1 MDMGLSEIQQMLKNS
16 AREFLAQECPLT
28 LVRELED
35 DPQGFSEDLW
45 RQVASLGWTG
55 IPFPEQYGG
64 TGGSFLDLAVLVE
77 EMGRALLPAPFFA
90 TVVLGGLTV
99 LDAGSDDQKRDI
111 LTGVCAGTVRLT
123 LALTEPSATTEAW
136 GVETQATPS
145 DGDGGDGY
153 SISGTKLFVPDAHA
167 ADTIIVAAR
176 TMPISSSHSSESR
189 NPESGITLFLVP
201 SNAAGVEIEQ
211 ISTIGNERLCEI
223 RLSNVSVGADAVLGS
238 VGEAW
243 PVIERALA
251 RATAAHCVQM
261 VGGAEAVVDMTV
273 EYVKQRTQFG
283 RPVGSFQA
291 VQHHCA
297 NMATD
302 VEGARHVA
310 YQAAWALA
318 EGQSARREV
327 AIAKAWCSGAYQR
340 VCSLGHQC
348 HGAIGFTQE
357 HNLQLYT
364 RRAKVQELSYGSV
377 HDHKEV
383 ALQEIEA
390 A

>member
-16 AREFLAQECPLT
+16 AREFLAQESPLT
-28 LVRELED
+28 LVRELEN
-35 DPQGFSEDLW
+35 DPQGFTEDLW
-45 RQVASLGWTG
+45 RQVSGLGWTG

-90 TVVLGGLTV
+90 TVALGGLTV
-99 LDAGSDDQKRDI
+99 LDAGNDEQKRDI
-111 LTGVCAGTVRLT
+111 LTGVCAGAVRLT

-136 GVETQATPS
+136 GVETTAS
-145 DGDGGDGY
+145 ASGDGY
-153 SISGTKLFVPDAHA
+153 VINGAKLFVPDAHA
-167 ADTIIVAAR
+167 VDIIIVAAR
-176 TMPISSSHSSESR
+176 TAPAGD
-189 NPESGITLFLVP
+189 NPEDGITLFLARSDTP
-201 SNAAGVEIEQ
+201 GVAIEQ
-211 ISTIGNERLCEI
+211 VSTIGNERLCEV
-223 RLSNVSVGADAVLGS
+223 RLENVSVPGDAVLGA
-238 VGEAW
+238 VGNGW
-243 PVIERALA
+243 PIIQRTLA

-261 VGGAEAVVDMTV
+261 VGGAEAVLDMTV

-310 YQAAWALA
+310 YQAAWAIA
-318 EGQSARREV
+318 EGQPARREV
-327 AIAKAWCSGAYQR
+327 AIAKAWCSAAYQR
-340 VCSLGHQC
+340 VCSLAHQC
-348 HGAIGFTQE
+348 HGAIGFTME

>member
-16 AREFLAQECPLT
+16 AREFLARECPLT
-28 LVRELED
+28 LVRELEN

-45 RQVASLGWTG
+45 RQVTGLGWTG

-64 TGGSFLDLAVLVE
+64 TGGTFLDLAVLVE

-99 LDAGSDDQKRDI
+99 LDAGNDDQKRDI
-111 LTGVCAGTVRLT
+111 LTGVCAGTIRLT

-136 GVETQATPS
+136 GVETTAS
-145 DGDGGDGY
+145 ASGDGY
-153 SISGTKLFVPDAHA
+153 VISGTKLFVPDAHA
-167 ADTIIVAAR
+167 ADRLIVAAR
-176 TMPISSSHSSESR
+176 TSTEADPSQ
-189 NPESGITLFLVP
+189 GVTLFLAPADAPGLSVGQL
-201 SNAAGVEIEQ
+201 N
-211 ISTIGNERLCEI
+211 TIGNDRQCEVV
-223 RLSNVSVGADAVLGS
+223 LDNVTLPASAVLGQEGQGWRVVQRALPRAIAGKCLEMLGGADAVL
-238 VGEAW
+238 
-243 PVIERALA
+243 
-251 RATAAHCVQM
+251 
-261 VGGAEAVVDMTV
+261 DMTV
-273 EYVKQRTQFG
+273 EYAKQRTQFG

-302 VEGARHVA
+302 VEGARHIA
-310 YQAAWALA
+310 YQAAWAIS
-318 EGQSARREV
+318 EGSSARREV
-327 AIAKAWCSGAYQR
+327 AMAKAWCSGAYQR

-348 HGAIGFTQE
+348 HGAIGFTME

-364 RRAKVQELSYGSV
+364 RRAKVQELSYGNI

>member
-1 MDMGLSEIQQMLKNS
+1 MDMGLSEVQQMLKNS

-28 LVRELED
+28 LVRELEND
-35 DPQGFSEDLW
+35 RQGFTEELW
-45 RQVASLGWTG
+45 RQVSSLGWTG

-64 TGGSFLDLAVLVE
+64 TGGSFLDLAVLIE
-77 EMGRALLPAPFFA
+77 EMGRALLPAPYFA

-99 LDAGSDDQKRDI
+99 LDAGNDDQKRA
-111 LTGVCAGTVRLT
+111 LLAGVCAGTVRLT

-136 GVETQATPS
+136 GIATTAS
-145 DGDGGDGY
+145 ASGDGY
-153 SISGTKLFVPDAHA
+153 IINGAKLFVPDAHA
-167 ADTIIVAAR
+167 ADTIIVVAR
-176 TMPISSSHSSESR
+176 TMPAGDD
-189 NPESGITLFLVP
+189 PEAGITLFLVP
-201 SNAAGVEIEQ
+201 ARAGGVAIEQ
-211 ISTIGNERLCEI
+211 ISDIGNERLCEV
-223 RLSNVSVGADAVLGS
+223 RLDGVAVPNDAVLGE
-238 VGEAW
+238 VGKGW
-243 PVIERALA
+243 PVIERTLA

-261 VGGAEAVVDMTV
+261 VGGAEAVLDMTV
-273 EYVKQRTQFG
+273 AYVKQRTQFG

-302 VEGARHVA
+302 VEGARHIA
-310 YQAAWALA
+310 YQAAWAIS
-318 EGQSARREV
+318 EGQPARREV
-327 AIAKAWCSGAYQR
+327 AMAKAWCSGAYQR

-348 HGAIGFTQE
+348 HGAIGFTME

-364 RRAKVQELSYGSV
+364 RRAKVQELSYGNA

>member
-28 LVRELED
+28 LVREMEED
-35 DPQGFSEDLW
+35 AQGFTEELW
-45 RQVASLGWTG
+45 RQITSLGWTG
-55 IPFPEQYGG
+55 VPFPEQYGG

-77 EMGRALLPAPFFA
+77 EMGRSLLPAPFFA

-99 LDAGSDDQKRDI
+99 LDAGNDDQKRDI
-111 LTGVCAGTVRLT
+111 LTGVCAGTVRVT

-136 GVETQATPS
+136 GVETTA
-145 DGDGGDGY
+145 DAAGNGY
-153 SISGTKLFVPDAHA
+153 SINGTKLFVPDAHA
-167 ADTIIVAAR
+167 ADTLIVAAR
-176 TMPISSSHSSESR
+176 TAPAGDD
-189 NPESGITLFLVP
+189 PTQGITLFLVP
-201 SNAAGVEIEQ
+201 AAANGVAVERV
-211 ISTIGNERLCEI
+211 STIGDERLCEV
-223 RLSNVSVGADAVLGS
+223 RLDNVAVDGDAVLGT
-238 VGEAW
+238 VGGGW
-243 PVIERALA
+243 PIIQRALA

-261 VGGAEAVVDMTV
+261 VGGADAVLEMTV

-302 VEGARHVA
+302 VEGARQIA
-310 YQAAWALA
+310 YQAAWAIS
-318 EGQSARREV
+318 EGQPARREV
-327 AIAKAWCSGAYQR
+327 AMAKAWCSGAYQR

-364 RRAKVQELSYGSV
+364 RRAKVQELSYGNS

>member
-16 AREFLAQECPLT
+16 AREFLAQESPLT
-28 LVRELED
+28 LVRELEN
-35 DPQGFSEDLW
+35 DPQGYTDDLW
-45 RQVASLGWTG
+45 RQLASLGWTG

-64 TGGSFLDLAVLVE
+64 TGGSFLDLAVLIE
-77 EMGRALLPAPFFA
+77 EMGRALLPAPYFA

-99 LDAGSDDQKRDI
+99 LDAGSEEQKQYL

-136 GVETQATPS
+136 GIETIATP
-145 DGDGGDGY
+145 DAAGGYTLTGA
-153 SISGTKLFVPDAHA
+153 KLFVPDAHA
-167 ADTIIVAAR
+167 ADVIIVAAR
-176 TMPISSSHSSESR
+176 TGAAGD
-189 NPESGITLFLVP
+189 NPEDGITLFFVP
-201 SNAAGVEIEQ
+201 SDTPGVAVEQ
-211 ISTIGNERLCEI
+211 ISTIGNERLCEV
-223 RLSNVSVGADAVLGS
+223 RLEGAAVPAESVLGA
-238 VGEAW
+238 VGGAW
-243 PVIERALA
+243 PVIERVLA

-302 VEGARHVA
+302 VEGARHIA
-310 YQAAWALA
+310 YQAAWAIA

-327 AIAKAWCSGAYQR
+327 AMAKAWCSGAYQR
-340 VCSLGHQC
+340 VCSLAHQC
-348 HGAIGFTQE
+348 HGAIGFTME

-364 RRAKVQELSYGSV
+364 RRAKTQELSYGSV
-377 HDHKEV
+377 HEHKEI

>member
-45 RQVASLGWTG
+45 RQVAGLGWTG

-99 LDAGSDDQKRDI
+99 LDAGSTEQKQSI

-136 GVETQATPS
+136 GVATAATPS
-145 DGDGGDGY
+145 GDGY
-153 SISGTKLFVPDAHA
+153 AISGVKLFVPDAHA

-176 TMPISSSHSSESR
+176 TEPAGAD
-189 NPESGITLFLVP
+189 PEQGITLFLVP
-201 SNAAGVEIEQ
+201 SHAAGLAVEQ
-211 ISTIGNERLCEI
+211 VGTIGNERLCEV
-223 RLSNVSVGADAVLGS
+223 RLDNVAVGPDAVLGE
-238 VGEAW
+238 VGQGW
-243 PVIERALA
+243 PVIQRTLA
-251 RATAAHCVQM
+251 RATAAHCIQM
-261 VGGAEAVVDMTV
+261 VGGAEAVLDMTV

-302 VEGARHVA
+302 VEGARQVA
-310 YQAAWALA
+310 YQAAWAIS

-348 HGAIGFTQE
+348 HGAIGFTME

-364 RRAKVQELSYGSV
+364 RRAKVQELSYGNV
-377 HDHKEV
+377 HDHKEI

>member
-35 DPQGFSEDLW
+35 DAQGFSEDIW
-45 RQVASLGWTG
+45 RQVVNLGWTG

-99 LDAGSDDQKRDI
+99 LDAGNDAQKQDI

-123 LALTEPSATTEAW
+123 LAITEPSATTEAW
-136 GVETQATPS
+136 GVETQASAS
-145 DGDGGDGY
+145 DGGY
-153 SISGTKLFVPDAHA
+153 VINGTKLFVPDAHA

-176 TMPISSSHSSESR
+176 TMPAGDD
-189 NPESGITLFLVP
+189 PEQGITLFLVP
-201 SNAAGVEIEQ
+201 SGASGVEVEQ
-211 ISTIGNERLCEI
+211 VSTIGNERLCEI
-223 RLSNVSVGADAVLGS
+223 RMHNVSVSADAVLGE
-238 VGEAW
+238 VGEGW
-243 PVIERALA
+243 PVVERALA

-283 RPVGSFQA
+283 RPVGTFQA

-310 YQAAWALA
+310 YQAAWAIA
-318 EGQSARREV
+318 EGQPARREV
-327 AIAKAWCSGAYQR
+327 AVAKAWCSGAYQR

-348 HGAIGFTQE
+348 HGAIGFTME

-390 A
+390 G

>member
-16 AREFLAQECPLT
+16 AREFLVRECPLT
-28 LVRELED
+28 LVRELEN
-35 DPQGFSEDLW
+35 DPQGSSEDLW
-45 RQVASLGWTG
+45 RQVTGLGWTG

-99 LDAGSDDQKRDI
+99 LDAGNDDQKRDI
-111 LTGVCAGTVRLT
+111 LTGVCAGTIRLT

-136 GVETQATPS
+136 GVETTAS
-145 DGDGGDGY
+145 ASGDGY
-153 SISGTKLFVPDAHA
+153 VISGTKLFVPDAHA
-167 ADTIIVAAR
+167 ADTMIVAAR
-176 TMPISSSHSSESR
+176 TMPAGDD
-189 NPESGITLFLVP
+189 PEQGITLFLVP

-211 ISTIGNERLCEI
+211 ISTIGNERLCEV
-223 RLSNVSVGADAVLGS
+223 RLNNVSVGGGAVLGE
-238 VGEAW
+238 VGQAW
-243 PVIERALA
+243 PVIDRALA

-310 YQAAWALA
+310 YQAAWAIA

-390 A
+390 G

>member
-16 AREFLAQECPLT
+16 AREFLAQESPLT
-28 LVRELED
+28 LAREMEND
-35 DPQGFSEDLW
+35 AQGFPDDLW

-64 TGGSFLDLAVLVE
+64 TGGSFLDLAVLIE
-77 EMGRALLPAPFFA
+77 EMGRALLPAPYFA

-99 LDAGSDDQKRDI
+99 LDAGSEDQKGY
-111 LTGVCAGTVRLT
+111 LLPGVCTGDVRLT

-136 GVETQATPS
+136 GIETTAAP
-145 DGDGGDGY
+145 GPDGY
-153 SISGTKLFVPDAHA
+153 ILNGVKLFVPDAHA
-167 ADTIIVAAR
+167 ADIIIVAAR
-176 TMPISSSHSSESR
+176 TAEPAGDNRED
-189 NPESGITLFLVP
+189 GVTLLFVP
-201 SNAAGVEIEQ
+201 SDAPGVTVAQ
-211 ISTIGNERLCEI
+211 IATIGNERLCEVQ
-223 RLSNVSVGADAVLGS
+223 LDGVAVPQEAALGAVGRG
-238 VGEAW
+238 W

-261 VGGAEAVVDMTV
+261 VGGAEAVLDMTLD
-273 EYVKQRTQFG
+273 YVKQRTQFG

-310 YQAAWALA
+310 YQAAWAIA
-318 EGQSARREV
+318 EGQPARREV
-327 AIAKAWCSGAYQR
+327 AVAKAWCSGAYQR
-340 VCSLGHQC
+340 VCSLAHQC
-348 HGAIGFTQE
+348 HGAIGFTME

-364 RRAKVQELSYGSV
+364 RRAKTQELSYGNV
-377 HDHKEV
+377 HDHKEI
-383 ALQEIEA
+383 ALREIEA

>member
-28 LVRELED
+28 LVRGLED
-35 DPQGFSEDLW
+35 DPQGFSEDIW
-45 RQVASLGWTG
+45 RQVVNLGWTG

-99 LDAGSDDQKRDI
+99 LDAGSDAQKQDI

-136 GVETQATPS
+136 GIETVYRSGFGHT
-145 DGDGGDGY
+145 
-153 SISGTKLFVPDAHA
+153 IEGTKLFVPDAHA
-167 ADTIIVAAR
+167 ADIIIVAAR
-176 TMPISSSHSSESR
+176 PETGASD
-189 NPESGITLFLVP
+189 NPEDDVTLFMVP
-201 SNAAGVEIEQ
+201 ANADGVSIEQ
-211 ISTIGNERLCEI
+211 VNTIGNERLCEV
-223 RLSNVSVGADAVLGS
+223 RLDGVAVPDEAVLGE
-238 VGEAW
+238 VGAGW

-261 VGGAEAVVDMTV
+261 VGGADAVVDMTV

-310 YQAAWALA
+310 YQAAWAIA
-318 EGQSARREV
+318 EGQPARREV
-327 AIAKAWCSGAYQR
+327 AVAKAWCSGAYQR

-348 HGAIGFTQE
+348 HGAIGFTME

-377 HDHKEV
+377 HEHKEI

>member
-16 AREFLAQECPLT
+16 AREFLSQECPLT
-28 LVRELED
+28 LVREMED
-35 DPQGFSEDLW
+35 DPQGFTDDLW
-45 RQVASLGWTG
+45 RQVSSLGWTG

-77 EMGRALLPAPFFA
+77 EMGRALLPAPYFA

-111 LTGVCAGTVRLT
+111 LTGVCAGTLRLT

-136 GVETQATPS
+136 GVETAYRSGFGHT
-145 DGDGGDGY
+145 
-153 SISGTKLFVPDAHA
+153 ITGTKLFVPDAHA
-167 ADTIIVAAR
+167 ADIIIVAAR
-176 TMPISSSHSSESR
+176 PETGASD
-189 NPESGITLFLVP
+189 NPEDDVTLFLVP
-201 SNAAGVEIEQ
+201 SDTAGVAIEQ
-211 ISTIGNERLCEI
+211 VKTIGNERLCEV
-223 RLSNVSVGADAVLGS
+223 RLDNVSVPDDAVLGN
-238 VGEAW
+238 VGGGW
-243 PVIERALA
+243 PVIERTLA

-261 VGGAEAVVDMTV
+261 VGGADAVVDMTV

-291 VQHHCA
+291 VQHHCS

-302 VEGARHVA
+302 VEGARHIA
-310 YQAAWALA
+310 YQAAWAIS
-318 EGQSARREV
+318 EGQPARREV
-327 AIAKAWCSGAYQR
+327 AMAKAWCSGAYQR

-364 RRAKVQELSYGSV
+364 RRAKVQELSYGNS
-377 HDHKEV
+377 HDHKEI

>member
-28 LVRELED
+28 LVREMED
-35 DPQGFSEDLW
+35 HPQGFTEELW
-45 RQVASLGWTG
+45 RQVSSLGWTG

-99 LDAGSDDQKRDI
+99 LDAGNDDQKRDI

-136 GVETQATPS
+136 GVETTATAS
-145 DGDGGDGY
+145 GDGY

-167 ADTIIVAAR
+167 ADTIVVAAR
-176 TMPISSSHSSESR
+176 TSPVGDD
-189 NPESGITLFLVP
+189 PEHGITLFLVP
-201 SNAAGVEIEQ
+201 ANASGVTIEQ
-211 ISTIGNERLCEI
+211 VKTIGDERLCEV
-223 RLSNVSVGADAVLGS
+223 RLDNVAVAGGSALGVVGG
-238 VGEAW
+238 GW
-243 PVIERALA
+243 TIIERTLA

-261 VGGAEAVVDMTV
+261 VGGADAVVEMTV

-302 VEGARHVA
+302 VEGARHIA
-310 YQAAWALA
+310 YQAAWAIS
-318 EGQSARREV
+318 EGSSARREV
-327 AIAKAWCSGAYQR
+327 AMAKAWCSGAYQR

-348 HGAIGFTQE
+348 HGAIGFTME

-364 RRAKVQELSYGSV
+364 RRAKVQELSYGNI

>member
-1 MDMGLSEIQQMLKNS
+1 MDMGLSEVQQMLKNS

-28 LVRELED
+28 LVRELEN
-35 DPQGFSEDLW
+35 DPQGFTDDLW
-45 RQVASLGWTG
+45 RQVSNVGWTG

-64 TGGSFLDLAVLVE
+64 TGGSFLDLAVLIE
-77 EMGRALLPAPFFA
+77 EMGRSLLPGPYFS

-99 LDAGSDDQKRDI
+99 LDAGSDVQKSYL

-123 LALTEPSATTEAW
+123 LALTEPSATTEPW
-136 GVETQATPS
+136 GVATTATAS
-145 DGDGGDGY
+145 GDGWY
-153 SISGTKLFVPDAHA
+153 RISGTKLFVPDAHA
-167 ADTIIVAAR
+167 ADIIIVAAR
-176 TMPISSSHSSESR
+176 TTPAGDD
-189 NPESGITLFLVP
+189 PEQGITLFLAP
-201 SNAAGVEIEQ
+201 SDAAGLTVEQ
-211 ISTIGNERLCEI
+211 IGTIGNDRLCEVQ
-223 RLSNVSVGADAVLGS
+223 LDDVNVPAEAVLGA
-238 VGEAW
+238 VGEGW
-243 PVIERALA
+243 PIIQRALA

-261 VGGAEAVVDMTV
+261 VGGAEAVLDMTI

-302 VEGARHVA
+302 VEGARHIA
-310 YQAAWALA
+310 YQAAWAIA
-318 EGQSARREV
+318 EGRPARREV
-327 AIAKAWCSGAYQR
+327 AMAKAWCNGAYQR

-348 HGAIGFTQE
+348 HGAIGFTME

-364 RRAKVQELSYGSV
+364 RRAKVQELSYGSA